1 MIVGPAIVRIE
12 PRLAV
17 LIPIH
22 VENLRVAIGVRSVQ
36 RASQITARVI
46 RPRLSDGASQRKTA
60 GCILFGIVN
69 PLAPCTKYLCFLVY
83 LPPLYPKLPGLC
95 QVEG

>member
-17 LIPIH
+17 FIPIH
-22 VENLRVAIGVRSVQ
+22 VEDVRVAIGVRSVQ

-46 RPRLSDGASQRKTA
+46 RPPPIGRGKLAEDSGLYFIRDRKSPSALHQVSLFFSLSATA
-60 GCILFGIVN
+60 LS
-69 PLAPCTKYLCFLVY
+69 
-83 LPPLYPKLPGLC
+83 
-95 QVEG
+95 